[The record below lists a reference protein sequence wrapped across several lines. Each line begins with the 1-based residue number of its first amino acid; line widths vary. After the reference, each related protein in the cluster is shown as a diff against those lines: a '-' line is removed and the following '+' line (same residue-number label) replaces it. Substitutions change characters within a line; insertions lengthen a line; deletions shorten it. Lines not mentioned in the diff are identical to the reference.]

1 MKIKKLLSG
10 LTSAALA
17 LSAFAGIGAAK
28 PESTLTA
35 QAAQAN
41 WKFDF
46 GGNGAASGYTGVS
59 ASEGYNASKGYGFA
73 QTGNMANVAAS
84 GSGALSDAVQFK
96 NTGLSNTFNV
106 DLPNGLYEVKVT
118 LGNTTRTSV
127 RAENMLQLIN
137 LTGNNAYD
145 TFQIPVTDGQL
156 NIMACEGKA
165 GYAYT
170 MSALEITQLNTTAV
184 TNPTVWICGDSTVAN
199 YYNVADTSQH
209 GWGQFFGDY
218 VKDDGYIVRNMAASG
233 QFAEGF
239 INAGQFDAIKT
250 YGKTGDYYIIAI
262 GINDTNK
269 AYTTEAKYIESV
281 TYMVQEAKKKG
292 MEVILVKQQGRRS
305 DLQKN
310 PLIGGRWFGGDL
322 DKIGASESVQ
332 VVDLFTAWQN
342 FGVSVGFDGMAE
354 YYAANDDLHQSKKGA
369 QKLAELM
376 DELTDIGRD
385 PETMDTTKAYRFK
398 NVNSGLYLEV
408 KDGAAEAGANV
419 QQWGGDTVGDW
430 NVWRLKHKGYNYYEI
445 WSYLGDGSTY
455 LLDVTNGSKESGA
468 NIALNTNTNTGAQW
482 FRFFKNNDGS
492 YTMISRCSGDA
503 GAIEVANASTAAGG
517 NVQQWAVNGHACQN
531 WMLEEV
537 EWPEA
542 QVTTTAAPVTT
553 VPQTTTTPAPQLTG
567 RMAGDANMSGD
578 VSLNDAVAILQFVAL
593 PQKYPLTEVG
603 KLNADVSSGQE
614 GVPDG
619 AVTGL
624 DALFIQKYDAGMVQL
639 PKIEDEPA
647 VTEPPVTTSP
657 WANYYFA
664 VDQSWDQGLAEDNH
678 EGFTKTEASMGSSAN
693 VGFVNLDNTKGS
705 SITFTVN
712 AEKSGNFMT
721 HIRYANGSTTDR
733 KGYVY
738 VNGDTQTYWLQSFT
752 GTADWD
758 TWGEMGI
765 VLPLKEGTNTIKLE
779 SAVDEGCP
787 NLDYITIEWT
797 DEPIAEPFDPNAQT
811 PSGPISSDPTLFLL
825 GDSTTRYY
833 DAKAQSQ
840 NGGPI
845 QGWGYYLP
853 DYLDS
858 ALPVDNRSMGGRS
871 TKKAYDEG
879 RWQGIVDSMKEG
891 DFVIIQ
897 FAINDAGA
905 SNADRYAPVC
915 GNVDNPTEGS
925 YEYYMTIFINDCKA
939 KNVTPVLMSC
949 TLNGNSY
956 SNGKFVANYT
966 DYTDALKKLSAKHN
980 VPFVDANAALVNH
993 YNSVGYDTARSYHM
1007 GAALGDYKDM
1017 THFNEQGAKVIAGVI
1032 AGAIKSANIAGL
1044 SNYVK

>member
-1 MKIKKLLSG
+1 MKLKKLLSG

-17 LSAFAGIGAAK
+17 LSAFAGISLSAPAPG
-28 PESTLTA
+28 LTA
-35 QAAQAN
+35 DAATAN

-46 GGNGAASGYTGVS
+46 GGGGTAGGYTGVS
-59 ASEGYNASKGYGFA
+59 ATEGYSASKGYGFA
-73 QTGNMANVAAS
+73 QTGNMSNVASS

-96 NTGLSNTFNV
+96 DTGLGNTFNV

-165 GYAYT
+165 GYAFT

-269 AYTTEAKYIESV
+269 AYTTEEKYIESV

-305 DLQKN
+305 DLQRD
-310 PLIGGRWFGGDL
+310 PLIEGRWFGKDL
-322 DKIGASESVQ
+322 DNIGKSENVQ

-342 FGVSVGFDGMAE
+342 FGVSVGYDGMAD

-376 DELTDIGRD
+376 DQLTDIGRD

-408 KDGAAEAGANV
+408 KDGAAETGANV

-455 LLDVTNGSKESGA
+455 LLDVTNGSKDSGA

-482 FRFFKNNDGS
+482 FRFFKNDDGS

-503 GAIEVANASTAAGG
+503 GAIEVVNASAEPGA
-517 NVQQWAVNGHACQN
+517 NVQQWAVNGHPCQN
-531 WMLEEV
+531 WVLEEV
-537 EWPEA
+537 QWPQEEP
-542 QVTTTAAPVTT
+542 TTEPPTDPPVPTTT
-553 VPQTTTTPAPQLTG
+553 VPPVTEEITL
-567 RMAGDANMSGD
+567 GDANLDGA
-578 VSLNDAVAILQFVAL
+578 VTLNDAVAILQYVAL
-593 PQKYPLTEVG
+593 NTKYSLSDEA
-603 KLNADVSSGQE
+603 KYYADVTGAGE

-619 AVTGL
+619 QVTAI
-624 DALFIQKYDAGMVQL
+624 DALYIQKYDAGMVPL
-639 PKIEDEPA
+639 PKGRKIVEP
-647 VTEPPVTTSP
+647 VPETTTVPADP
-657 WANYYFA
+657 WAGYYFA
-664 VDQSWDQGLAEDNH
+664 VDQTWDQGLAESNH
-678 EGFTKTEASMGSSAN
+678 EGFTKTDASMGPSAN

-712 AEKSGNFMT
+712 AEKAGNHMT
-721 HIRYANGSTTDR
+721 HIRFANGSTVDR
-733 KGYVY
+733 KGYIY
-738 VNGDTQTYWLQSFT
+738 VNGDTQTYWLQSFP
-752 GTADWD
+752 GTVDWD
-758 TWGEMGI
+758 TWNEIGI
-765 VLPLKEGTNTIKLE
+765 VLPMKAGSNTIRIE

-787 NLDYITIEWT
+787 NLDYITIDWT
-797 DEPIAEPFDPNAQT
+797 DEPIAETYDPGAQT

-825 GDSTTRYY
+825 GDSTTMYY
-833 DAKAQSQ
+833 NATKQAQ

-858 ALPVDNRSMGGRS
+858 ALPVDNRSMAGRS

-879 RWQGIVDSMKEG
+879 RWQSIVDSMKAG

-897 FAINDAGA
+897 FSIND
-905 SNADRYAPVC
+905 SNPNNADRYAPVC
-915 GNVDNPTEGS
+915 GNVDNPTAGS

-966 DYTDALKKLSAKHN
+966 NYTDALKKLSAKYS

-993 YNSVGYDTARSYHM
+993 YNSVGYDTARSYHF

-1017 THFNEQGAKVIAGVI
+1017 THFNEGGAKVIAGVI

>member
-1 MKIKKLLSG
+1 MKLKKLLSG

-17 LSAFAGIGAAK
+17 LSCAAGLGHSAHTPTLKAEAA
-28 PESTLTA
+28 T
-35 QAAQAN
+35 AN

-46 GGNGAASGYTGVS
+46 GGNGTASGYTGVS
-59 ASEGYNASKGYGFA
+59 ASDGYSSSKGYGFA
-73 QTGNMANVAAS
+73 QTSNMANVSAA

-96 NTGLSNTFNV
+96 STDLGNTFNV

-118 LGNTTRTSV
+118 LGNTNRTSV

-165 GYAYT
+165 GYAFT
-170 MSALEITQLNTTAV
+170 MSALEITQLNTTAT

-218 VKDDGYIVRNMAASG
+218 VKDAGYIVRNMAASG
-233 QFAEGF
+233 QYAEGF
-239 INAGQFDAIKT
+239 LSAGQFDAIQA
-250 YGKTGDYYIIAI
+250 YGKSGDYYIISI

-269 AYTTEAKYIESV
+269 AYTTEEKYIESV

-305 DLQKN
+305 DLQRS
-310 PLIGGRWFGGDL
+310 PLLTGRWFGGDL
-322 DKIGASESVQ
+322 DKIGAAEGVQ
-332 VVDLFTAWQN
+332 VADLFTEWQN
-342 FGVSVGFDGMAE
+342 FGLSMGYDGME
-354 YYAANDDLHQSKKGA
+354 SYYASGDDLHQSKLGA
-369 QKLAELM
+369 QKIAELM
-376 DELTDIGRD
+376 NGLVKIGKE

-408 KDGAAEAGANV
+408 KDGAAQAGANV

-455 LLDVTNGSKESGA
+455 LLDVTNASKDSGA
-468 NIALNTNTNTGAQW
+468 NIALNTNTNSNAQW
-482 FRFFKNNDGS
+482 FRFFKNSDGS

-503 GAIEVANASTAAGG
+503 GAIEVASADTSWGA
-517 NVQQWAVNGHACQN
+517 NVQQWEVNGHPCQH
-531 WMLEEV
+531 WVIEEV
-537 EWPEA
+537 QWPVSQPEPEPEVA
-542 QVTTTAAPVTT
+542 PTAF
-553 VPQTTTTPAPQLTG
+553 
-567 RMAGDANMSGD
+567 RGDANTDGIVD
-578 VSLNDAVAILQFVAL
+578 INDAAAIFRYLSQ
-593 PQKYPLTEVG
+593 PYNYPLSAQG
-603 KLNADVSSGQE
+603 ILNADVSGSVQ

-619 AVTGL
+619 QVTEADASLIQMYSAGL
-624 DALFIQKYDAGMVQL
+624 AQL
-639 PKIEDEPA
+639 PASDVSVVPA
-647 VTEPPVTTSP
+647 DP

-664 VDQSWDQGLAEDNH
+664 VDQTWDQGAAESNH
-678 EGFTKTEASMGSSAN
+678 EGFTKTDASMGASQN
-693 VGFVNLDNTKGS
+693 VGFVNLENVKGS

-712 AEKSGNFMT
+712 AEKAGNYMT
-721 HIRYANGSTTDR
+721 HIRYANGSTVDR
-733 KGYVY
+733 KGFVY
-738 VNGDTQTYWLQSFT
+738 VNGDTSTYWQQSFP

-758 TWGEMGI
+758 TWNEMGI
-765 VLPLKEGTNTIKLE
+765 VLPLKAGKNTIKLE

-787 NLDYITIEWT
+787 NLDYISIALT
-797 DEPIAEPFDPNAQT
+797 DEPIAETYDPNASN
-811 PSGPISSDPTLFLL
+811 PIVPISSDPTLFLL
-825 GDSTTRYY
+825 GDSTTMYY
-833 DAKAQSQ
+833 NASKQEQ

-845 QGWGYYLP
+845 QGWGYYLT
-853 DYLDS
+853 DYLNGG
-858 ALPVDNRSMGGRS
+858 LPVDNRSMAGRS
-871 TKKAYDEG
+871 SKKAYDEG
-879 RWQGIVDSMKEG
+879 RWQGIVDSMKAG

-915 GNVDNPTEGS
+915 GDVNNPTTGS

-939 KNVTPVLMSC
+939 KGVTPVLMSC

-956 SNGKFVANYT
+956 SGGKFVANYT
-966 DYTDALKKLSAKHN
+966 NYTNALKQLSAKYS

-993 YNSVGYDTARSYHM
+993 YNSVGYDKARSYHM
-1007 GAALGDYKDM
+1007 GYTFGDFKDM
-1017 THFNEQGAKVIAGVI
+1017 THFNEDGAKVVAGVI
-1032 AGAIKSANIAGL
+1032 ANAIKSANINGL